1 MIQQIEDLKLI
12 ELLGKGSYGEVYLSQ
27 KLNSNK
33 LYATKKINK
42 TIADTEMRRYF
53 KYEINILKMLN
64 HPNIVKLEEVKTDKN
79 YYYIVMEYING
90 GELSD
95 YLKKYKLKYQRA
107 FPEEIVQYLMRQII
121 KALIYIHD
129 RNIIHRDL
137 KLENIMVS
145 FDSERDKEELN
156 MMKAKIKIIDFGF
169 AILLRNE
176 YSLTNSAV
184 GTFLYMDPKILQE
197 FNQKALV
204 DKSRGYG
211 KEVDIWSLGCICYG
225 LYRGKYPFEAK
236 NFEELI
242 GKINYGKYK
251 LPINSSHEIYSFL
264 EKMLQYDGKA
274 RLSAK
279 ELINEPFLTKD
290 PKNFTKIDISPDAK
304 PVKKEINDIN
314 LYKYDGDST
323 KTNNTSNHEK
333 KEVDN
338 LNKIKNKTF
347 DKNNKFQF
355 FSQSTPLTFNPKVQ
369 SGALQSTTTIRLQ
382 PSFQPISVPI
392 QQNIQAPIQVPMQMP
407 VQQVYQQ
414 PIQQAYQQPLQQSYQ
429 QTYQVPIQ
437 QNFQQ
442 TLQQNFQPGSYVG
455 GIPNYGVMQNQSQFM
470 PQRPTLNDLN
480 AFL

>member
-12 ELLGKGSYGEVYLSQ
+12 ELLGKGSYGEVYLSK

-156 MMKAKIKIIDFGF
+156 MMKANIKIIDFGF

-176 YSLTNSAV
+176 YSLANSAV

-251 LPINSSHEIYSFL
+251 LPKTASHEIYSFL

-274 RLSAK
+274 RLSARQ
-279 ELINEPFLTKD
+279 LIEQPFLTKD
-290 PKNFTKIDISPDAK
+290 PKNFTKIDIGPNAK

-414 PIQQAYQQPLQQSYQ
+414 PMQQAYQQPLQQSYQ

-442 TLQQNFQPGSYVG
+442 SVQQNFQPGSYVG
-455 GIPNYGVMQNQSQFM
+455 AIPNNGMIQNQSQFM

>member
-12 ELLGKGSYGEVYLSQ
+12 KLLGKGSYGEVYLSK

-251 LPINSSHEIYSFL
+251 LPKTASHEIYSFL

-274 RLSAK
+274 RLSAR
-279 ELINEPFLTKD
+279 ELINQPFLTKD
-290 PKNFTKIDISPDAK
+290 PKNFTKIDIGPDAK

-323 KTNNTSNHEK
+323 KTNNTSENPK
-333 KEVDN
+333 KEEG
-338 LNKIKNKTF
+338 KTKTF
-347 DKNNKFQF
+347 DKNNNYSGGFPL
-355 FSQSTPLTFNPKVQ
+355 FSQSKPLTFNPQVP
-369 SGALQSTTTIRLQ
+369 SGALQSTTNTRFQ
-382 PSFQPISVPI
+382 PSLQPISVPF
-392 QQNIQAPIQVPMQMP
+392 QQNIQPPIQVPMQMP
-407 VQQVYQQ
+407 VQQAYQQ

-442 TLQQNFQPGSYVG
+442 SLQQNFQPGSYVG